1 MARKMRDDAAGFAAS
16 GRERAVELRKPSTF
30 AQYKT
35 LLMKDLQQEFRTKEL
50 LTSMG
55 IYALLALIVYGASLG
70 QSVRASEVLPIA
82 GGLLWALIV
91 FTSLLGLGRSFAHE
105 KEQGC
110 MEGILLVPLDRAV
123 VFLAKATSNV
133 LFLLVVEVI
142 AVPLFAFF
150 FLAGASLAE
159 TTPYA
164 LLPLL
169 VGTVGIAGVGTL
181 LSTITVN
188 TRGRDVMLAVL
199 FVPIVFPLLYA
210 CASAT
215 TAMIAGTAG
224 AWDVFL
230 PSMAL
235 ACGYDAIMLL
245 ASWALY
251 DFVISA

>member
-1 MARKMRDDAAGFAAS
+1 MAGKAKGKTARPAS
-16 GRERAVELRKPSTF
+16 PGRARAVELRKPSTF
-30 AQYKT
+30 SQYKT
-35 LLMKDLQQEFRTKEL
+35 LLVKDLQQEFRTKEL

-55 IYALLALIVYGASLG
+55 IYALLVLIVYGAALG

-91 FTSLLGLGRSFAHE
+91 FTSLLGLGRSFARE

-150 FLAGASLAE
+150 FLAGATLAE

-169 VGTVGIAGVGTL
+169 AGTVGIAGVGTL

-199 FVPIVFPLLYA
+199 FVPIIFPLLYA

-215 TAMIAGTAG
+215 TVMIVGAAG